1 MKKRR
6 GATEEEWRR
15 EVGEVAVA
23 EEEEDGVVE
32 ERVSDRREVVGS
44 KALWR

>member
-1 MKKRR
+1 M
-6 GATEEEWRR
+6 
-15 EVGEVAVA
+15 GEVAVA